1 MSSIVNG
8 FTQVQKE
15 EYKKYFDQFD
25 QGQKNY
31 LTNDEMNNLLEYL
44 GLSTYRELFNNFDMI
59 TYNNYL
65 SILQKKIERQ
75 KLEEEIIKAFEF
87 FDKDKKGYFEIDF
100 FKSFKIFTHDSSIIY
115 SIDDKFE
122 NYVQLIDHILLKY
135 LFDKSE
141 IIKIEDAIQ
150 GMTTGLTAKEKCR
163 MIDK

>member
-1 MSSIVNG
+1 MSSLVNG

-100 FKSFKIFTHDSSIIY
+100 FKSLMLS
-115 SIDDKFE
+115 
-122 NYVQLIDHILLKY
+122 L
-135 LFDKSE
+135 
-141 IIKIEDAIQ
+141 
-150 GMTTGLTAKEKCR
+150 KEKLTIEEVNE
-163 MIDK
+163 MIKEADPCSLGYIKYKEFVKFVLNTK

>member
-65 SILQKKIERQ
+65 SILQKKLERQ

-100 FKSFKIFTHDSSIIY
+100 FKSLMLS
-115 SIDDKFE
+115 
-122 NYVQLIDHILLKY
+122 L
-135 LFDKSE
+135 
-141 IIKIEDAIQ
+141 
-150 GMTTGLTAKEKCR
+150 KEKLTIEEVNE
-163 MIDK
+163 MIKEADPCSLGYIKYKEFVKFVFNTK

>member
-100 FKSFKIFTHDSSIIY
+100 FKSLMLS
-115 SIDDKFE
+115 
-122 NYVQLIDHILLKY
+122 L
-135 LFDKSE
+135 
-141 IIKIEDAIQ
+141 
-150 GMTTGLTAKEKCR
+150 KEKLTIEEVNE
-163 MIDK
+163 MIKEADPCSLGYIKYKEFIKFVLNTK

>member
-8 FTQVQKE
+8 VTQVQKE

-25 QGQKNY
+25 QGNKNY

-100 FKSFKIFTHDSSIIY
+100 FKSLMLS
-115 SIDDKFE
+115 
-122 NYVQLIDHILLKY
+122 L
-135 LFDKSE
+135 
-141 IIKIEDAIQ
+141 
-150 GMTTGLTAKEKCR
+150 KEKLTIEEVNE
-163 MIDK
+163 MIKEADPCSLGYIKYKEFVKFVLNTK

>member
-100 FKSFKIFTHDSSIIY
+100 FKSLMLS
-115 SIDDKFE
+115 
-122 NYVQLIDHILLKY
+122 L
-135 LFDKSE
+135 
-141 IIKIEDAIQ
+141 
-150 GMTTGLTAKEKCR
+150 KEKLTIEEVNE
-163 MIDK
+163 MIKEADPCSLG

>member
-25 QGQKNY
+25 QGNKNY

-65 SILQKKIERQ
+65 SILQKKIERN
-75 KLEEEIIKAFEF
+75 KLEEEIIQAFEF
-87 FDKDKKGYFEIDF
+87 FDKEKKGYFDIDF
-100 FKSFKIFTHDSSIIY
+100 FKSLMLS
-115 SIDDKFE
+115 
-122 NYVQLIDHILLKY
+122 L
-135 LFDKSE
+135 
-141 IIKIEDAIQ
+141 
-150 GMTTGLTAKEKCR
+150 KEKLTIEEVNE
-163 MIDK
+163 MIKEADPCSLGYIKYKEFVKFVLNTK

>member
-8 FTQVQKE
+8 FTQIQKE

-100 FKSFKIFTHDSSIIY
+100 FKSLMLS
-115 SIDDKFE
+115 
-122 NYVQLIDHILLKY
+122 L
-135 LFDKSE
+135 
-141 IIKIEDAIQ
+141 
-150 GMTTGLTAKEKCR
+150 KEKLTIEEVNE
-163 MIDK
+163 MIKEADPCSLGYIKYKEFVKFVLNTK

>member
-25 QGQKNY
+25 QGNKNY

-100 FKSFKIFTHDSSIIY
+100 FKSLML
-115 SIDDKFE
+115 
-122 NYVQLIDHILLKY
+122 NL
-135 LFDKSE
+135 
-141 IIKIEDAIQ
+141 
-150 GMTTGLTAKEKCR
+150 KEKLTIEEVNE
-163 MIDK
+163 MIKEADPCSLGYIKYKEFVKFVFNTK

>member
-25 QGQKNY
+25 QGKKNY

-100 FKSFKIFTHDSSIIY
+100 FKSLML
-115 SIDDKFE
+115 
-122 NYVQLIDHILLKY
+122 NL
-135 LFDKSE
+135 
-141 IIKIEDAIQ
+141 
-150 GMTTGLTAKEKCR
+150 KEKLTIEEVNE
-163 MIDK
+163 MIKEADPCSLGYIKYKEFVKFVLNTK

>member
-25 QGQKNY
+25 QGQKSY

-100 FKSFKIFTHDSSIIY
+100 FKSLMLS
-115 SIDDKFE
+115 
-122 NYVQLIDHILLKY
+122 L
-135 LFDKSE
+135 
-141 IIKIEDAIQ
+141 
-150 GMTTGLTAKEKCR
+150 KEKLTIEEVNE
-163 MIDK
+163 MIKEADPCSLGYIKYKEFVKFVLNTK

>member
-25 QGQKNY
+25 QGNKNY

-100 FKSFKIFTHDSSIIY
+100 FKSLMLS
-115 SIDDKFE
+115 
-122 NYVQLIDHILLKY
+122 L
-135 LFDKSE
+135 
-141 IIKIEDAIQ
+141 
-150 GMTTGLTAKEKCR
+150 KEKLTIEEVNE
-163 MIDK
+163 MIKEADPCSLGYIKYKEFVKFVLNTK

>member
-65 SILQKKIERQ
+65 SILQKKLERQ

-100 FKSFKIFTHDSSIIY
+100 FKSLMLS
-115 SIDDKFE
+115 
-122 NYVQLIDHILLKY
+122 L
-135 LFDKSE
+135 
-141 IIKIEDAIQ
+141 
-150 GMTTGLTAKEKCR
+150 KEKLTIEEVNE
-163 MIDK
+163 MIKEADPCSLGYIKYKELVKFVLNTK

>member
-8 FTQVQKE
+8 FTQAQKE
-15 EYKKYFDQFD
+15 EYKKYFEQFD
-25 QGQKNY
+25 QGSKNY

-100 FKSFKIFTHDSSIIY
+100 FKSLMLS
-115 SIDDKFE
+115 
-122 NYVQLIDHILLKY
+122 L
-135 LFDKSE
+135 
-141 IIKIEDAIQ
+141 
-150 GMTTGLTAKEKCR
+150 KEKLTIEEVNE
-163 MIDK
+163 MIKEADPCSLGYIKYKEFVKFVLNTK

>member
-100 FKSFKIFTHDSSIIY
+100 FKSLMLS
-115 SIDDKFE
+115 
-122 NYVQLIDHILLKY
+122 L
-135 LFDKSE
+135 
-141 IIKIEDAIQ
+141 
-150 GMTTGLTAKEKCR
+150 KEKLTIEEVNE
-163 MIDK
+163 MIKEADPCSLGYIKYKEFVKFVFNTK

>member
-25 QGQKNY
+25 QGKKNY

-100 FKSFKIFTHDSSIIY
+100 FKSLMLS
-115 SIDDKFE
+115 
-122 NYVQLIDHILLKY
+122 L
-135 LFDKSE
+135 
-141 IIKIEDAIQ
+141 
-150 GMTTGLTAKEKCR
+150 KEKLTIEEVNE
-163 MIDK
+163 MIKEADPCSLGYIKYKEFVKFVLNTK

>member
-25 QGQKNY
+25 QGKKNY

-65 SILQKKIERQ
+65 SILQKKLERQ

-100 FKSFKIFTHDSSIIY
+100 FKSLMLS
-115 SIDDKFE
+115 
-122 NYVQLIDHILLKY
+122 L
-135 LFDKSE
+135 
-141 IIKIEDAIQ
+141 
-150 GMTTGLTAKEKCR
+150 KEKLTIEEVNE
-163 MIDK
+163 MIKEADPCSLGYIKYKEFVKFVLNTK

>member
-44 GLSTYRELFNNFDMI
+44 GLSTYSELFNNFDMI

-65 SILQKKIERQ
+65 SILQKKLERQ

-100 FKSFKIFTHDSSIIY
+100 FKSLMLS
-115 SIDDKFE
+115 
-122 NYVQLIDHILLKY
+122 L
-135 LFDKSE
+135 
-141 IIKIEDAIQ
+141 
-150 GMTTGLTAKEKCR
+150 KEKLTIEEVNE
-163 MIDK
+163 MIKEADPCSLGYIKYKEFVKFVLNTK

>member
-65 SILQKKIERQ
+65 SILQKKLNYSQ
-75 KLEEEIIKAFEF
+75 VLELLDNQVLK
-87 FDKDKKGYFEIDF
+87 
-100 FKSFKIFTHDSSIIY
+100 
-115 SIDDKFE
+115 
-122 NYVQLIDHILLKY
+122 VQMVLHI
-135 LFDKSE
+135 
-141 IIKIEDAIQ
+141 A
-150 GMTTGLTAKEKCR
+150 
-163 MIDK
+163 MIDLI

>member
-44 GLSTYRELFNNFDMI
+44 GLSTNRELFNNFDMI

-100 FKSFKIFTHDSSIIY
+100 FKSLMLS
-115 SIDDKFE
+115 
-122 NYVQLIDHILLKY
+122 L
-135 LFDKSE
+135 
-141 IIKIEDAIQ
+141 
-150 GMTTGLTAKEKCR
+150 KEKLTIEEVNE
-163 MIDK
+163 MIKEADPCSLGYIKYKEFVKFVLNTK

>member
-25 QGQKNY
+25 QGNKNY

-100 FKSFKIFTHDSSIIY
+100 FKSLMLS
-115 SIDDKFE
+115 
-122 NYVQLIDHILLKY
+122 L
-135 LFDKSE
+135 
-141 IIKIEDAIQ
+141 
-150 GMTTGLTAKEKCR
+150 KEKLTIEEVNE
-163 MIDK
+163 MIKEADPCSLGYIKYKEFVKFVFNTK

>member
-65 SILQKKIERQ
+65 SILQKKLERQ

-100 FKSFKIFTHDSSIIY
+100 FKSLMLS
-115 SIDDKFE
+115 
-122 NYVQLIDHILLKY
+122 L
-135 LFDKSE
+135 
-141 IIKIEDAIQ
+141 
-150 GMTTGLTAKEKCR
+150 KEKLTIEEVNE
-163 MIDK
+163 MIKEADPCSLGYIKYKEFVKFVVNTK

>member
-65 SILQKKIERQ
+65 SILQKKLERQ

-87 FDKDKKGYFEIDF
+87 FDT
-100 FKSFKIFTHDSSIIY
+100 KIMVPLSRV
-115 SIDDKFE
+115 E
-122 NYVQLIDHILLKY
+122 LK
-135 LFDKSE
+135 L
-141 IIKIEDAIQ
+141 ED
-150 GMTTGLTAKEKCR
+150 
-163 MIDK
+163 

>member
-65 SILQKKIERQ
+65 SILQKKIERN
-75 KLEEEIIKAFEF
+75 KLEEEIIQAFEF
-87 FDKDKKGYFEIDF
+87 FDKEKKGYFDIDF
-100 FKSFKIFTHDSSIIY
+100 FKSLMLS
-115 SIDDKFE
+115 
-122 NYVQLIDHILLKY
+122 L
-135 LFDKSE
+135 
-141 IIKIEDAIQ
+141 
-150 GMTTGLTAKEKCR
+150 KEKLTIEEVNE
-163 MIDK
+163 MIKEADPCSLGYIKYKEFVKFVLNTK

>member
-25 QGQKNY
+25 QGKKNY

-100 FKSFKIFTHDSSIIY
+100 FKSLMLS
-115 SIDDKFE
+115 
-122 NYVQLIDHILLKY
+122 L
-135 LFDKSE
+135 
-141 IIKIEDAIQ
+141 
-150 GMTTGLTAKEKCR
+150 KEKLTIEEVNE
-163 MIDK
+163 MIKEADPCSLGYIKYKEFVKFVFNTK

>member
-100 FKSFKIFTHDSSIIY
+100 FKSLMLS
-115 SIDDKFE
+115 
-122 NYVQLIDHILLKY
+122 L
-135 LFDKSE
+135 
-141 IIKIEDAIQ
+141 
-150 GMTTGLTAKEKCR
+150 KEKLTIEEVNELIKEADPCSLGY
-163 MIDK
+163 IKYKEFVKFVLNTK

>member
-65 SILQKKIERQ
+65 SILQKKLERQ

-87 FDKDKKGYFEIDF
+87 FDKDKKGYFEIEF
-100 FKSFKIFTHDSSIIY
+100 FKSLMLS
-115 SIDDKFE
+115 
-122 NYVQLIDHILLKY
+122 L
-135 LFDKSE
+135 
-141 IIKIEDAIQ
+141 
-150 GMTTGLTAKEKCR
+150 KEKLTIEEVNE
-163 MIDK
+163 MIKEADPCSLGYIKYKEFVKFVLNTK